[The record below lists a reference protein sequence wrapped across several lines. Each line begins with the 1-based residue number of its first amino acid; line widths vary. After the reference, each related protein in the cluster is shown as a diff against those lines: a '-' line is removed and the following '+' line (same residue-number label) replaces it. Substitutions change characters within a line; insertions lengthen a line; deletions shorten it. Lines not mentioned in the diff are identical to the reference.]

1 MSQDKKGK
9 ILTDRDVKNA
19 KPKDSNYKLYD
30 FEGLHLFVKTN
41 GSKLWRMDYRF
52 AGKPNIYSIGKYP
65 LVSLAQA
72 RTEKDEARKL
82 LAKNIDPNLEKK
94 KKRHQLM
101 QVDNNF
107 EVISKKWFNTKK
119 TLWKEKH
126 AASVWRSLERCIF
139 PYIGT
144 VNIND
149 IDTPLVLSVI
159 QKIEKNG
166 ASDTAH
172 RVRQRVESIFN
183 YAISIGIVTHNPA
196 TVIKGALK
204 PTIKG
209 KHPAVT
215 DIEQL
220 REVIFRTDNTPAH
233 HLTKLALRL
242 LALTVVRSTELREMT
257 WDEVDGD
264 IWTIP
269 AARMKRTEIRKETN
283 EPHIV
288 PLSKQALET
297 LEVVRQFTG
306 HQSFV
311 FLSVS
316 NRSEK
321 LKPMSENA
329 MGYLLNRAGYHSRHV
344 PHGFRVSFST
354 IMNEH
359 FPRENYLF
367 EKMLSHQEK
376 NKVEAAYNRAQHLE
390 RRKEYF
396 QFWADLLFEGLVSP
410 AALIPL
416 ARR

>member
-1 MSQDKKGK
+1 MSHGKKGK

-19 KPKDSNYKLYD
+19 KPKDNNYKLYD
-30 FEGLHLFVKTN
+30 FEGLHILVKKN
-41 GSKLWRMDYRF
+41 GSKLWHMDYRF
-52 AGKPNIYSIGKYP
+52 AGKPNVYTIGKYP

-72 RTEKDEARKL
+72 RIEKDKARKL
-82 LAKNIDPNLEKK
+82 IAKNIDPNKE
-94 KKRHQLM
+94 KKRHQLTH
-101 QVDNNF
+101 VDNNF
-107 EVISKKWFNTKK
+107 EAIAKKWFGIKK

-126 AASVWRSLERCIF
+126 ATSVWRSLERCIF
-139 PYIGT
+139 PYIGK
-144 VNIND
+144 VAVND
-149 IDTPLVLSVI
+149 IDTPLILSVI

-166 ASDTAH
+166 ATDTAH

-183 YAISIGIVTHNPA
+183 YAISIGIVMHNPA

-204 PTIKG
+204 PTIKR

-215 DIEQL
+215 DIDKL

-233 HLTKLALRL
+233 PLTKLALRF
-242 LALTVVRSTELREMT
+242 LALTAVRSSELRGMT
-257 WDEVDGD
+257 WDEVEGD
-264 IWTIP
+264 VWTIP
-269 AARMKRTEIRKETN
+269 AERMKRTEIRKETN

-288 PLSKQALET
+288 PLSRQALET
-297 LEVVRQFTG
+297 LDVVKQLTG

-311 FLSVS
+311 FLSIS

-329 MGYLLNRAGYHSRHV
+329 MGYLLNRAGYHGRHV
-344 PHGFRVSFST
+344 PHGFRASFST

-359 FPRENYLF
+359 FPRESYLF

-396 QFWADLLFEGLVSP
+396 QFWADLLFKDLVAP
-410 AALIPL
+410 DALLPL
-416 ARR
+416 TRR